1 MKKVKIFIIVMFL
14 ILLSGCDATY
24 ELNIKNDK
32 ITEKLTVI
40 ETDKS
45 IFDKVNDAGWTVRDS
60 FEAFL
65 TGDDFADEDYKAKSL
80 NTDDELG
87 IEYTSSSSKSVDNL
101 SILNQCYT
109 NYKVNINDDIVTV
122 DTGTD
127 FGCYEYYEN
136 LDKIKVILKTN
147 HKVISTNADSM
158 EDGSYIWNIT
168 KEGNKQIQI
177 SYYESIVDNS
187 LSLKTIMLIVGII
200 VIIGIAFVVIY
211 NKIKN
216 KNNI

>member
-1 MKKVKIFIIVMFL
+1 
-14 ILLSGCDATY
+14 
-24 ELNIKNDK
+24 
-32 ITEKLTVI
+32 
-40 ETDKS
+40 
-45 IFDKVNDAGWTVRDS
+45 
-60 FEAFL
+60 
-65 TGDDFADEDYKAKSL
+65 
-80 NTDDELG
+80 
-87 IEYTSSSSKSVDNL
+87 
-101 SILNQCYT
+101 
-109 NYKVNINDDIVTV
+109 
-122 DTGTD
+122 
-127 FGCYEYYEN
+127 
-136 LDKIKVILKTN
+136 
-147 HKVISTNADSM
+147 M